1 MPPTVWRMAS
11 QAADRVEDVALRLV
25 DAVVPRLEA
34 RRVLPVS
41 EYHPFVR
48 VGTDYFGDDVR
59 GLPEHDEFEAVLTD
73 VYEQRFG
80 SDRPLGERQFPSKFL
95 YSFLEAVIT
104 ACSKSRE
111 PVSANSAAT
120 RACVQELLAAL
131 ETNEI
136 ECCACRYVVHLTTE
150 SGDPISCGAV
160 EVHPLGGP
168 RDAESLIPQHLPRA
182 WARVREF
189 PFIYAP
195 PASVVIARRQGE
207 DQEQTGHAASLDI
220 ERFLLALWL
229 LRGAT
234 STSGYEF
241 QGATT
246 SIGPYDPV
254 LLAEPRGF
262 IGQHKRVAVI
272 SAADR
277 APISALTSLVDRAQ
291 KRRSDNLIEPLAM
304 AVHKYRR
311 SYLYGAWYEH
321 LADLSTA
328 LEATL
333 SGVAKQDVL
342 LRLKSRA
349 ASLLALDDDTAEKIF
364 HDLGVLYDLRST
376 VVHGSALSEKALRK
390 KLDTLIPDPPDGMG
404 SVGLQLD
411 VAVDRLRDLVR
422 RALVARMCLADGNE
436 PLWPLSRDGGLNVDA
451 VLVDDE
457 LRVAWRNA
465 WHDRLT
471 VLGAEEAGRPAE
483 PAISWLHDDGH

>member
-1 MPPTVWRMAS
+1 MRS
-11 QAADRVEDVALRLV
+11 SEADRVKDVAVRLV

-34 RRVLPVS
+34 RKVLPVS

-59 GLPEHDEFEAVLTD
+59 GLTEHDEFEAVLTE
-73 VYEQRFG
+73 VYEQRFS
-80 SDRPLGERQFPSKFL
+80 SDRPLGQREFPSKFL

-104 ACSKSRE
+104 ACSKSHE
-111 PVSANSAAT
+111 PVSGSSSAT
-120 RACVQELLAAL
+120 EACVDELLAAL
-131 ETNEI
+131 ETDRV

-160 EVHPLGGP
+160 EVHPLSRA
-168 RDAESLIPQHLPRA
+168 RDAEWLIPQHLPRA

-189 PFIYAP
+189 PFVYAP
-195 PASVVIARRQGE
+195 PASVVIARREGQ
-207 DQEQTGHAASLDI
+207 DQEETGRAASRDI
-220 ERFLLALWL
+220 EQFLLALWL

-234 STSGYEF
+234 STSAYEF
-241 QGATT
+241 QGATA

-254 LLAEPRGF
+254 LLTEPRGF
-262 IGQHKRVAVI
+262 IGQHKRVAAI
-272 SAADR
+272 SPADA
-277 APISALTSLVDRAQ
+277 APISALIALVDRAQ
-291 KRRSDNLIEPLAM
+291 TRRGGNLIEPLAM

-311 SYLYGAWYEH
+311 SYRDGAWYEH

-333 SGVAKQDVL
+333 SGEAKQDIL

-349 ASLLALDDDTAEKIF
+349 ASLLAVDNDTADAIF

-376 VVHGSALSEKALRK
+376 VVHGSALSEKSLRK
-390 KLDTLIPDPPDGMG
+390 KLDTLIPDPPEGLS

-411 VAVDRLRDLVR
+411 LAVDRLRDLVR
-422 RALVARMCLADGNE
+422 RALVARMCLADGEE
-436 PLWPLSRDGGLNVDA
+436 PLWPLSLGGGPNVDA

-457 LRVAWRNA
+457 LRVVWRTA
-465 WHDRLT
+465 WHERLSA
-471 VLGAEEAGRPAE
+471 LGAEEAGRPAE
-483 PAISWLHDDGH
+483 PAISWLHDDGHE